1 MNETTDG
8 HDADGH
14 ATGDH
19 ATSDHATGDHAADG
33 HDCPACDRRF
43 PDEDV
48 LRDHLYSV
56 GLVY

>member
-19 ATSDHATGDHAADG
+19 ATGDHAADG
-33 HDCPACDRRF
+33 YDCPACDRRF